1 MLAFPSS
8 IQAFICLQP
17 TDLRKSFD
25 NLAALTTG
33 IIRQDPLSGHLFVFL
48 NRDRNR
54 VKILF
59 WDRTGYCLYYK
70 RLEAGTFMIPV
81 RYGND
86 IVSAGITLPDLML
99 ILEGIDLSGARR
111 RKRFLLEKAS

>member
-25 NLAALTTG
+25 KLAALTTG

-81 RYGND
+81 RYGKD
-86 IVSAGITLPDLML
+86 VVSAGISLPDLML

-111 RKRFLLEKAS
+111 RKRFSLEKAP